1 MIPPARVQAIPL
13 SSRTTRRF
21 PLSLSNNSPSKF
33 IAFTICA
40 APPRTYEQTKSKVVL
55 SMELVTGGSLLDE
68 ILTSGCYAE
77 QDSRIIFKQI
87 ACALQYLHKQ
97 GIVHRDLKVCVT

>member
-1 MIPPARVQAIPL
+1 
-13 SSRTTRRF
+13 
-21 PLSLSNNSPSKF
+21 
-33 IAFTICA
+33 
-40 APPRTYEQTKSKVVL
+40 
-55 SMELVTGGSLLDE
+55 MELVTGGSLLDE

-97 GIVHRDLKVCVT
+97 GIVHRDLKVCVA